1 MVRYPSSGTSN
12 LTRSK
17 SSRGIRTDASY
28 RRRSGGRE
36 PRPVI
41 LIVCEGEK
49 TEPSYFK
56 AISHSRRISATTEI
70 VPRALQPTKV
80 VQTAER
86 KRIEFS
92 YDRIWCVFDCDEHA
106 DFELAI
112 AEAKRKGFYIAH
124 SNPCIELWY
133 LLHYEE
139 QNSHIT
145 KEAVAKRLKRH
156 LLHYS
161 KSTPVYEELQPRQD
175 RAFLN
180 AAKQEEHH
188 RNSGRAAT
196 DNPSTSVNQLVEY
209 LNSLSS

>member
-1 MVRYPSSGTSN
+1 
-12 LTRSK
+12 LAKSK
-17 SSRGIRTDASY
+17 GNRGLRTDISY
-28 RRRSGGRE
+28 RRRPGGRE

-49 TEPSYFK
+49 TEPCYFK
-56 AISHSRRISATTEI
+56 ALSHSRRISATIEI

-92 YDRIWCVFDCDEHA
+92 YDRIWCVFDCDEHG
-106 DFELAI
+106 DFEPAI
-112 AEAKRKGFYIAH
+112 ETAKQKGFCVAH
-124 SNPCIELWY
+124 SNPCIEIWY
-133 LLHYEE
+133 LLHYQE

-156 LLHYS
+156 LPDYS
-161 KSTPVYEELQPRQD
+161 KSNPVYEELQPRQE

-180 AAKQEEHH
+180 VAKQEEHH

-196 DNPSTSVNQLVEY
+196 ENPSTSVNQLVEY